1 MLRPL
6 KKDIWD
12 IIGKGLINMANKN
25 YCKPVDSC
33 ATCKNFKE
41 IKEGK
46 FICERNSDVVLTP
59 SANGIYKICKNW
71 KSNKK

>member
-1 MLRPL
+1 
-6 KKDIWD
+6 
-12 IIGKGLINMANKN
+12 MANKN
-25 YCKPVDSC
+25 YCTPVDSC

-41 IKEGK
+41 IEEGK
-46 FICERNSDVVLTP
+46 FICERNPDVVLTP